1 MKSKD
6 LLNILDRVK
15 GFRAGDVEKATNLIK
30 NLCERDNSVSV
41 TSYSKRNNEYF
52 ECPSCGTVKTI
63 QFLSNSKKDFE
74 IFCSD
79 CGQRINVIRYKK
91 NISVGD
97 IVKIKTFEED
107 TILQMNIRKVA
118 KILDHL
124 DLDNELII
132 RYAYNKYIEPAYHKH
147 SHLKVLKLIPSA
159 LLDDEYSRR
168 LYCLVENISQNS
180 KYYNDVYIV
189 RCRDLEFL

>member
-41 TSYSKRNNEYF
+41 TSYSKCNNEYF
-52 ECPSCGTVKTI
+52 ECPSCGIVKTI

-107 TILQMNIRKVA
+107 TEIINCSIKSGDSTIGINFDITPSRAFVNLKFPN
-118 KILDHL
+118 DT
-124 DLDNELII
+124 NEIF
-132 RYAYNKYIEPAYHKH
+132 K
-147 SHLKVLKLIPSA
+147 KVLKNGEIKQITYT
-159 LLDDEYSRR
+159 YS
-168 LYCLVENISQNS
+168 VIKE
-180 KYYNDVYIV
+180 
-189 RCRDLEFL
+189 

>member
-1 MKSKD
+1 
-6 LLNILDRVK
+6 
-15 GFRAGDVEKATNLIK
+15 
-30 NLCERDNSVSV
+30 
-41 TSYSKRNNEYF
+41 
-52 ECPSCGTVKTI
+52 
-63 QFLSNSKKDFE
+63 
-74 IFCSD
+74 
-79 CGQRINVIRYKK
+79 
-91 NISVGD
+91 
-97 IVKIKTFEED
+97 
-107 TILQMNIRKVA
+107 MNIRKVA